1 MTAHVPEID
10 EIAEWVTLRK
20 AAALLGTTDDNVR
33 KLVHR
38 QRVIAQRWGSREL
51 MIDKASLETYRQ
63 TPLQRG
69 RPKVNNAIA
78 NVPRGT

>member
-10 EIAEWVTLRK
+10 EIAGWVSLRR
-20 AAALLGTTDDNVR
+20 AAEILGTTDDNVR

-38 QRVIAQRWGSREL
+38 QRIVAQRWGSREL
-51 MIDKASLETYRQ
+51 MINKASLETYRQ
-63 TPLQRG
+63 TPLPRG
-69 RPKVNNAIA
+69 RPKVNNTIA